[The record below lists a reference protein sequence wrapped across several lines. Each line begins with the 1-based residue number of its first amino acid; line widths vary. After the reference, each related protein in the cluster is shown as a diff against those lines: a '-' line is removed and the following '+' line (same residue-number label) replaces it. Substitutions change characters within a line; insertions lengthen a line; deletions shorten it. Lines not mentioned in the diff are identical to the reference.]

1 MRGKYD
7 IKYDLRKIINS
18 REKKICLNL
27 FIFSKNIP
35 IYHPQESDILIS
47 QQYFLISFENITN
60 MYIKSIGRLAD
71 EEMFYVFLRK
81 IQTEPYNLF
90 DFCKSFIALNLDQS

>member
-1 MRGKYD
+1 
-7 IKYDLRKIINS
+7 
-18 REKKICLNL
+18 
-27 FIFSKNIP
+27 
-35 IYHPQESDILIS
+35 
-47 QQYFLISFENITN
+47 